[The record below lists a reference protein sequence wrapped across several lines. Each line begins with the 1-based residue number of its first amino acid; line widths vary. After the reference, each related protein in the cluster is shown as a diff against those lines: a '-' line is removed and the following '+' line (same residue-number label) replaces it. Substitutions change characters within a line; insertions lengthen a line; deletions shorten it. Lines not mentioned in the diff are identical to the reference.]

1 MTKASVVAMLLVA
14 AASVAAQERA
24 PNRSEPSAL
33 AWEGQR
39 AFTVQGCYGCHTI
52 GKFGTPIGP
61 DLSHIAVRLSRRDL
75 ERIGRLIAWLSSS
88 AASCSA
94 AACGAS

>member
-1 MTKASVVAMLLVA
+1 MLLVA

-75 ERIGRLIAWLSSS
+75 ERWIRDPASQRPS
-88 AASCSA
+88 AHMPKL
-94 AACGAS
+94 